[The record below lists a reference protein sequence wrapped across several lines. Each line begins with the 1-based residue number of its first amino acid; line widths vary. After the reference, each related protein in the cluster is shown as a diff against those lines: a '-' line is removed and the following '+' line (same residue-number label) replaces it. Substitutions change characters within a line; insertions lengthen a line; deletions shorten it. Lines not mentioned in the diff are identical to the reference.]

1 MSSSGWSKSRM
12 VSHKF
17 GVGNRVRLTLDRYAE
32 SSPWDIHTI
41 SRKLPAE
48 ANICQ
53 YRVKRVGDG
62 QERTVSEHQMVAVGA
77 EDRGDRMQ
85 VKGPEPSHDPQRI
98 RDADKRP
105 RGFAPRSDRGRR

>member
-1 MSSSGWSKSRM
+1 MSSSGWSKSPM

-48 ANICQ
+48 ANVCQ

-77 EDRGDRMQ
+77 EDRGARTQ
-85 VKGPEPSHDPQRI
+85 VQAPEPSQERSRDP
-98 RDADKRP
+98 DKRP

>member
-1 MSSSGWSKSRM
+1 M

-17 GVGNRVRLTLDRYAE
+17 AVGDRVRLTLDRYAE

-48 ANICQ
+48 GNICQ

-62 QERTVSEHQMVAVGA
+62 QERTVSETQMEGVKAEARAGDSHFKALGA
-77 EDRGDRMQ
+77 QHDLQRNRDPDARARSVSARTDRG
-85 VKGPEPSHDPQRI
+85 
-98 RDADKRP
+98 
-105 RGFAPRSDRGRR
+105 GR

>member
-1 MSSSGWSKSRM
+1 M

-17 GVGNRVRLTLDRYAE
+17 AVGDRVRLTLERHAE

-48 ANICQ
+48 ANVWQ

-62 QERTVSEHQMVAVGA
+62 QERTVSEPQMVAVKA
-77 EDRGDRMQ
+77 EGRTAD
-85 VKGPEPSHDPQRI
+85 SHFKAIEAQQDTQRV
-98 RDADKRP
+98 RNAEAR
-105 RGFAPRSDRGRR
+105 ARSDRLRR

>member
-1 MSSSGWSKSRM
+1 M

-17 GVGNRVRLTLDRYAE
+17 AVGDRVRLTLDRYAE

-48 ANICQ
+48 GNICQ

-62 QERTVSEHQMVAVGA
+62 QERTVSETPDGGGQGRGDAPATRISRRWERSTIFSAVAIRMRGRAPFRREPIAAAA
-77 EDRGDRMQ
+77 EDPFRA
-85 VKGPEPSHDPQRI
+85 HH
-98 RDADKRP
+98 A
-105 RGFAPRSDRGRR
+105 